1 MVSSIT
7 FELEKENNYLLEPI
21 ANKHHVLSDLLK

>member
-7 FELEKENNYLLEPI
+7 FELEKEKNLLEPI